1 MNVCRISSRSA
12 FSLFVYV
19 HDHNWLSRTGLGFL
33 LATDVLLCLLLCLLV
48 GSILFDYLKF
58 FLVLII
64 KQPLEFIPS
73 PLSVVDTL
81 DQRGY
86 RKFGEGYSVL
96 FIEVCRVNLFP
107 IIRLELFQCLRQV
120 CCLLVKQINQLV
132 DLLQGVK
139 FFQSQCRHT
148 DFAAIV
154 LFGPLQNCKQLL
166 TADKGSHVDVLPSKL
181 HAVCGLATHSSCL
194 HLRTR

>member
-1 MNVCRISSRSA
+1 M
-12 FSLFVYV
+12 VYV
-19 HDHNWLSRTGLGFL
+19 NNHSWLSRTGLGFL

-64 KQPLEFIPS
+64 KQHLEFIPS

-96 FIEVCRVNLFP
+96 FIEVCRVKLDR
-107 IIRLELFQCLRQV
+107 IIGLELIQCLRQV
-120 CCLLVKQINQLV
+120 CCLLVKQINKLV

-139 FFQSQCRHT
+139 FFRSQCRTT
-148 DFAAIV
+148 DFVAKV

-166 TADKGSHVDVLPSKL
+166 TTDKGSHVDVLSSKL
-181 HAVCGLATHSSCL
+181 HAVCGLALLASCL
-194 HLRTR
+194 HLRIR